1 MYKINKIEIIFIKYL
16 TSIITN
22 KSIMSNQI
30 LNNFESESVPD
41 IAKKIKELSATKH
54 VLLNMIMQ
62 MYPMSIN
69 PILSVYAGPMIKLLQ
84 RIVNIHKN
92 AVLLKLEDALTSV
105 LITYIFDINELIKGH
120 LDLEKYEPRH
130 KNLVAVHQ
138 QIDYHLK
145 QNDLYNLAELKATLF
160 LI

>member
-1 MYKINKIEIIFIKYL
+1 MNPYII
-16 TSIITN
+16 
-22 KSIMSNQI
+22 
-30 LNNFESESVPD
+30 PD
-41 IAKKIKELSATKH
+41 IATKIKELSATKH

-62 MYPMSIN
+62 MYPISVD
-69 PILSVYAGPMIKLLQ
+69 PVLSVYTGPMVRLLQ

-138 QIDYHLK
+138 QIDYHIK
-145 QNDLYNLAELKATLF
+145 ENDPYNLAELKATLF

>member
-1 MYKINKIEIIFIKYL
+1 
-16 TSIITN
+16 
-22 KSIMSNQI
+22 MSNQ
-30 LNNFESESVPD
+30 LNNKFESDSIIPD
-41 IAKKIKELSATKH
+41 IATKIKELSATKH

-62 MYPMSIN
+62 MYPMSVD
-69 PILSVYAGPMIKLLQ
+69 PVLSVYTGPMVRLLQ

-138 QIDYHLK
+138 QIDYHIK
-145 QNDLYNLAELKATLF
+145 ENDPYNLAELKATLF

>member
-1 MYKINKIEIIFIKYL
+1 
-16 TSIITN
+16 
-22 KSIMSNQI
+22 MSNQ
-30 LNNFESESVPD
+30 LNNKFESDSIIPD
-41 IAKKIKELSATKH
+41 IATKIKELSATKH

-62 MYPMSIN
+62 MYPMSVD
-69 PILSVYAGPMIKLLQ
+69 PVLSIYTGPMVRLLQ

-105 LITYIFDINELIKGH
+105 LITYIFDINELIKCN

-138 QIDYHLK
+138 QIDYHIK
-145 QNDLYNLAELKATLF
+145 ENDPYNLAELKATLF

>member
-1 MYKINKIEIIFIKYL
+1 
-16 TSIITN
+16 
-22 KSIMSNQI
+22 MSNQI
-30 LNNFESESVPD
+30 LNNKSESESESIIPD

-62 MYPMSIN
+62 MYPMSVD
-69 PILSVYAGPMIKLLQ
+69 PVLSVYAGPMVRLLQ
-84 RIVNIHKN
+84 RIINIHKN

-130 KNLVAVHQ
+130 KNLMAMHYE
-138 QIDYHLK
+138 IDYHLK
-145 QNDLYNLAELKATLF
+145 NDDLSRLSELKATLF

>member
-1 MYKINKIEIIFIKYL
+1 
-16 TSIITN
+16 
-22 KSIMSNQI
+22 MSNQ
-30 LNNFESESVPD
+30 LNNKFESESNSIIPD
-41 IAKKIKELSATKH
+41 IATKIKELSATKH

-62 MYPMSIN
+62 MYPMSVD
-69 PILSVYAGPMIKLLQ
+69 PVLSVYTGPMVRLLQ

-92 AVLLKLEDALTSV
+92 VVLLKLEDALTSV

-138 QIDYHLK
+138 QIDYHIK
-145 QNDLYNLAELKATLF
+145 ENDPYNLTELKATLF

>member
-1 MYKINKIEIIFIKYL
+1 
-16 TSIITN
+16 
-22 KSIMSNQI
+22 MSNQ
-30 LNNFESESVPD
+30 LNNKFESESESIPD
-41 IAKKIKELSATKH
+41 IATKIKELSATKH

-62 MYPMSIN
+62 MYPMSVD
-69 PILSVYAGPMIKLLQ
+69 PVLSVYTGPMVRLLQ

-138 QIDYHLK
+138 QIDYHIK
-145 QNDLYNLAELKATLF
+145 ENDPYNLAELKATLF

>member
-1 MYKINKIEIIFIKYL
+1 
-16 TSIITN
+16 
-22 KSIMSNQI
+22 MSNQ
-30 LNNFESESVPD
+30 LNNKFESDSIIPD
-41 IAKKIKELSATKH
+41 IATKIKELSATKH

-62 MYPMSIN
+62 MYPMSVD
-69 PILSVYAGPMIKLLQ
+69 PVLSIYTGPMVRLLQ

-138 QIDYHLK
+138 QIDYHIK
-145 QNDLYNLAELKATLF
+145 ENDPYNLAELKATLF

>member
-1 MYKINKIEIIFIKYL
+1 
-16 TSIITN
+16 
-22 KSIMSNQI
+22 MSNQ
-30 LNNFESESVPD
+30 LNNKFEFESVSIPD
-41 IAKKIKELSATKH
+41 IATKIKELSATKH

-62 MYPMSIN
+62 MYPMSVD
-69 PILSVYAGPMIKLLQ
+69 PVLSVYTGPMVRLLQ

-105 LITYIFDINELIKGH
+105 LITYIFDINELIKGN

-138 QIDYHLK
+138 QIDYHIK
-145 QNDLYNLAELKATLF
+145 ENDPYNLTELKATLF
-160 LI
+160 FI